1 MPQEKPLFKTLSDY
15 IKNGISPTSK
25 ETEIWEAYGEKIA
38 VLVID
43 SSGFSKNTL
52 EHGIIHALTNMA
64 ELIDIA
70 DSILKQNGAISQRI
84 LGDNIFA
91 EFSSVDEAVKASIEL
106 KLAINKHNFILK
118 SAVTFGANFG
128 IGYGNLLFSER
139 FQGYYGEEM
148 NLASKLGEDIAA
160 DGEILI
166 TKQAFQSIKDKEGYT
181 FEDKKQK
188 MSGIEIDYFK
198 IL

>member
-1 MPQEKPLFKTLSDY
+1 MSHKKPLFETLSDY
-15 IKNGISPTSK
+15 LKKGISPTHK
-25 ETEIWEAYGEKIA
+25 ETEIWEEYGKKVA

-52 EHGIIHALTNMA
+52 EHGIIHALTNIA

-70 DSILKQNGAISQRI
+70 DKILKKNGAMSQRI

-91 EFSSVDEAVKASIEL
+91 EFFSVDEAIKASIEI
-106 KLAINKHNFILK
+106 KLAINSHSFILK
-118 SAVTFGANFG
+118 SSVTFGANFG

-139 FQGYYGEEM
+139 FHGYYGEEM

-166 TKQAFQSIKDKEGYT
+166 TKQAFQKMQAKDKYKLEN
-181 FEDKKQK
+181 KKQN
-188 MSGIEIDYFK
+188 MSGIEIAYFK